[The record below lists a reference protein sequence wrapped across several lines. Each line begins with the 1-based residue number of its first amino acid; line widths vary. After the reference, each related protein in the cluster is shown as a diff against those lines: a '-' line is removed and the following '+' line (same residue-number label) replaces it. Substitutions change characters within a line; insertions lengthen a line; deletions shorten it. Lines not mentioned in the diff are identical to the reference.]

1 MNLELEILDLVK
13 MHITF
18 EDTEEYYETINVQL
32 EQLLKRNQVDR
43 DRLLGVG
50 ISLPAIIS
58 EEQNVISYATV
69 INLPDDFYERMCGKN
84 IVSGPSF

>member
-1 MNLELEILDLVK
+1 MGIDVTRSALVLVLVNLELEILDLVK

-43 DRLLGVG
+43 IGCWEWEFPFPLLSVR
-50 ISLPAIIS
+50 S
-58 EEQNVISYATV
+58 
-69 INLPDDFYERMCGKN
+69 RM
-84 IVSGPSF
+84 